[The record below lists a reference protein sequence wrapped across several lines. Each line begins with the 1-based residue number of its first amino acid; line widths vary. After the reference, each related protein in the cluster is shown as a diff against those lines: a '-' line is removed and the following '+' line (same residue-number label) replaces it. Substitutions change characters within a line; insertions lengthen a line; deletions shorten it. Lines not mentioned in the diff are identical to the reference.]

1 MNLKKVFHTIVL
13 IFLAAWFVATLL
25 VIIQSRIPCFPPEP
39 PLYDDGQAKWLRWEV
54 LPCVLEIRKLALDTH
69 KTGEDRSFPEKLDA
83 LFRERTRNVPPCAS
97 YANPFHVFVSPNVE
111 DWLPPY
117 GTRTN
122 IYFSVFNYSYNLKVP
137 LFSAEN
143 GIVMECSEK
152 IQIPNQVAQNWF
164 SYFCY
169 WPFATNDS
177 SRLFWQLPESS
188 PLWNAEIAHDF
199 GADKSLDPDS
209 WTWLKV
215 FSPTNTTAEGANQ

>member
-1 MNLKKVFHTIVL
+1 MNFMVFILKMNLKKVFHTIVL
-13 IFLAAWFVATLL
+13 IFLAAWFVATLW
-25 VIIQSRIPCFPPEP
+25 VIIQSRVSRFPEP
-39 PLYDDGQAKWLRWEV
+39 PPDDRPVTCLRWEV
-54 LPCVLEIRKLALDTH
+54 LPCVLEIRKLAFDTH
-69 KTGEDRSFPEKLDA
+69 KAGEDRSFPEKLDA

-97 YANPFHVFVSPNVE
+97 SHANPFHVFVSPNVE

-122 IYFSVFNYSYNLKVP
+122 IYFSVFNYDWKVP

-152 IQIPNQVAQNWF
+152 IPIPNQVAQNWF

-169 WPFATNDS
+169 WPFATDDS
-177 SRLFWQLPESS
+177 SKLFWQLPESS

-215 FSPTNTTAEGANQ
+215 FSPKAK